1 MGGTAVSLLREDRV
15 MADNEPRWQSASD
28 FLLVV
33 AVAAVALGLAV
44 VGMGL
49 AAPGGA
55 APSALVTS
63 GGKVLHETAGAC
75 APSTLLEA
83 PCNRVNAAGV
93 RGTALA
99 SNIAATGPAVRFA
112 AASDAAAPVLR
123 SISPV
128 GSPALPRADDDPREY
143 LAHMMAVMHRRG
155 LPLPA
160 SEGRVQSLIDQSVG
174 QRDEDRSVP

>member
-33 AVAAVALGLAV
+33 AV
-44 VGMGL
+44 
-49 AAPGGA
+49 
-55 APSALVTS
+55 
-63 GGKVLHETAGAC
+63 
-75 APSTLLEA
+75 
-83 PCNRVNAAGV
+83 
-93 RGTALA
+93 
-99 SNIAATGPAVRFA
+99 
-112 AASDAAAPVLR
+112 AAAPVLR